1 MLWLTKNTLLP
12 LLLFPTISALAATY
26 IFRHIH
32 ESGLGSTLGGL
43 CSDLSENPYK
53 LPYTSID
60 ALDGALCKLV
70 TFFQFAMQPDED
82 EPLPRLFTSYCLGNL
97 MPVLAIIAIDMQRYR
112 LSAKT
117 AGKWIGN
124 PLLSSF
130 SLLGAIFQ
138 SITIAIT
145 LPIYF
150 TMAILSGSTP
160 RQKDMLTKHHVEAIM
175 FGLLMGYLIPSVGM
189 LVLHDSHVTAIWQ
202 FFPLI
207 VSMFKYMHL
216 SVRSPGK
223 DDVGNAHGTV
233 RVLYLI
239 MGIVASS
246 MHAALV
252 WPKIASLDIDSLK
265 LLFVPARLY
274 GYLWATTAGQTM
286 ELLQWDGL
294 FVFIGTI
301 FWTFW
306 LVAGFAGRW
315 REVAMVAMWYAVA
328 VPLIGPGAAVA
339 GVGMLWLS

>member
-12 LLLFPTISALAATY
+12 LLLFPTLSALAATY
-26 IFRHIH
+26 IFGHIH

-53 LPYTSID
+53 LPYTSIA

-70 TFFQFAMQPDED
+70 TFFQFAIQPDED

-97 MPVLAIIAIDMQRYR
+97 IPVLAIIAIDMQRYR
-112 LSAKT
+112 LSARM
-117 AGKWIGN
+117 AGRWTGN
-124 PLLSSF
+124 PLSSSF
-130 SLLGAIFQ
+130 SLLGAMFQ
-138 SITIAIT
+138 SVTIAIT

-160 RQKDMLTKHHVEAIM
+160 RQKDMLTGRHVEAIM
-175 FGLLMGYLIPSVGM
+175 FGLLMGCLTPSVGM
-189 LVLHDSHVTAIWQ
+189 LFLHDPHVTAIWQ

-207 VSMFKYMHL
+207 VSMFKHMHL
-216 SVRSPGK
+216 AVRRPGE
-223 DDVGNAHGTV
+223 DGVGNAHGTV
-233 RVLYLI
+233 RLLYLI
-239 MGIVASS
+239 VGMVASS

-252 WPKIASLDIDSLK
+252 WPKIASWDMDSLK

-274 GYLWATTAGQTM
+274 GYSWATTAGQTM

-294 FVFIGTI
+294 FVFIATI

-306 LVAGFAGRW
+306 LVAGRW
-315 REVAMVAMWYAVA
+315 REMAMVAVWYTVA
-328 VPLIGPGAAVA
+328 VPLVGPGAAVA